1 MSLDLERERV
11 VQQLCT
17 AYANDQLTTGELE
30 ARLER
35 AYKSPDRAQLLTVLE
50 GLTVVRLPI
59 ETAPPPTPTT
69 RPSAPYYAPGR
80 GIGPD
85 EKRYVAVFSEVK
97 KEGAWTPARYI
108 VAKAIFG
115 SVHFDFREA
124 QIPLEGIELDLDVMM
139 GEAKITLP
147 PGVGAEVDC
156 NSILG
161 SIEDKSRP
169 AIPGAPIVRVKG
181 GAVMGSIT
189 VVTKVPKGERSD
201 SFREQM
207 KRWLG
212 TGE

>member
-17 AYANDQLTTGELE
+17 AYAHDQLSTGELE

-35 AYKSPDRAQLLTVLE
+35 AYRSTDRAALLTVLD
-50 GLTVVRLPI
+50 GLAVVRLPV
-59 ETAPPPTPTT
+59 APAPAP

-85 EKRYVAVFSEVK
+85 EKRYVAFFAEVK
-97 KEGAWTPARYI
+97 KEGAWSPARFI
-108 VAKAIFG
+108 TAKTILG
-115 SVHFDFREA
+115 SLHFDLREA
-124 QIPLEGIELDLDVMM
+124 QIPLEGIDLDLDVML

-147 PGVGAEVDC
+147 PGVGVEVDC
-156 NSILG
+156 SSMLG
-161 SIEDKSRP
+161 TVEDKSRP
-169 AIPGAPIVRVKG
+169 AIPGAPVVRVKG

-189 VVTKVPKGERSD
+189 VVTKVPKGERAD
-201 SFREQM
+201 SLREQM

-212 TGE
+212 AGD

>member
-1 MSLDLERERV
+1 VSLDLERERV

-17 AYANDQLTTGELE
+17 AYANDQLSTGELE

-35 AYKSPDRAQLLTVLE
+35 AYKSPDRAQLLTVLD
-50 GLTVVRLPI
+50 GLAIVRVPVATLP
-59 ETAPPPTPTT
+59 APALAS
-69 RPSAPYYAPGR
+69 RPNAPYYAPGR

-85 EKRYVAVFSEVK
+85 EKRYVAFFAEVK

-108 VAKAIFG
+108 AAKTVFG

-124 QIPLEGIELDLDVMM
+124 QIPLEGIELDLDVML

-156 NSILG
+156 SSILG
-161 SIEDKSRP
+161 TVEDKSRP
-169 AIPGAPIVRVKG
+169 AIPGAPVVRVKG
-181 GAVMGSIT
+181 GAVLGSIT
-189 VVTKVPKGERSD
+189 VVTKVPKSERSD

-212 TGE
+212 AGE

>member
-17 AYANDQLTTGELE
+17 AYAHDQLTTGELE

-35 AYKSPDRAQLLTVLE
+35 VYKSPDRAQLLTVLE
-50 GLTVVRLPI
+50 GLAVVRVPVA
-59 ETAPPPTPTT
+59 TVPPPAPVA
-69 RPSAPYYAPGR
+69 RPNAPYYAPGR
-80 GIGPD
+80 GISPD

-97 KEGAWTPARYI
+97 KEGAWAPARYI
-108 VAKAIFG
+108 AARAIFG

-124 QIPLEGIELDLDVMM
+124 QIPLEGIEIDLEVTL

-147 PGVGAEVDC
+147 PGVGVEVDC

-161 SIEDKSRP
+161 SVEDKSRP
-169 AIPGAPIVRVKG
+169 AIPGAPVVRVTG
-181 GAVMGSIT
+181 GAMMGSIT
-189 VVTKVPKGERSD
+189 VVTKVPKGERAD
-201 SFREQM
+201 SFRAQM

-212 TGE
+212 AGE

>member
-30 ARLER
+30 SRLER

-50 GLTVVRLPI
+50 GLAVVRLPAA
-59 ETAPPPTPTT
+59 TLPAPAPVT
-69 RPSAPYYAPGR
+69 RPGAPYYAPGR

-97 KEGAWTPARYI
+97 KEGAWTPTRYI
-108 VAKAIFG
+108 TAKTFFG
-115 SVHFDFREA
+115 SVHFDLREA

-147 PGVGAEVDC
+147 PGVGVEVDC

-169 AIPGAPIVRVKG
+169 AVAGAPVVRVTG

-201 SFREQM
+201 SFRAQM

-212 TGE
+212 SAD

>member
-1 MSLDLERERV
+1 MSLELERERV

-17 AYANDQLTTGELE
+17 AYAHDHLSTGELE

-35 AYKSPDRAQLLTVLE
+35 AYKSPDRAELLTVLE
-50 GLTVVRLPI
+50 GLAVVRLPVA
-59 ETAPPPTPTT
+59 TAPAAAPAP
-69 RPSAPYYAPGR
+69 RPNAPYYAPGR
-80 GIGPD
+80 GISPD
-85 EKRYVAVFSEVK
+85 EKRYVAFFAEVNK
-97 KEGAWTPARYI
+97 QGAWTPARYI
-108 VAKAIFG
+108 AARTMFG
-115 SVHFDFREA
+115 SLHFDLREA
-124 QIPLEGIELDLDVMM
+124 QIPLEGIDLDLDVML

-156 NSILG
+156 SSILG
-161 SIEDKSRP
+161 TVEDKSRP
-169 AIPGAPIVRVKG
+169 AIPGAPVVRVKG

-212 TGE
+212 AGE